1 MPEPTAADYALVDKF
16 GRYDFDQ
23 HMADDHSYYT
33 VLKHSEY
40 GDYTSRTLAARAVAA
55 CRAEYEARIADAEKH
70 ADEETKADAE
80 GWRNGQAQVQR
91 DFDLLYADHQALKA
105 RLALAEAVCEW
116 ERHNRLLGDSQVN
129 PHLSAWRAAK

>member
-1 MPEPTAADYALVDKF
+1 MSKPTAADYALVDAHW
-16 GRYDFDQ
+16 Y
-23 HMADDHSYYT
+23 M
-33 VLKHSEY
+33 
-40 GDYTSRTLAARAVAA
+40 RTRRQVQLHERAARAVAA
-55 CRAEYEARIADAEKH
+55 CRSEYEAKLADERKH